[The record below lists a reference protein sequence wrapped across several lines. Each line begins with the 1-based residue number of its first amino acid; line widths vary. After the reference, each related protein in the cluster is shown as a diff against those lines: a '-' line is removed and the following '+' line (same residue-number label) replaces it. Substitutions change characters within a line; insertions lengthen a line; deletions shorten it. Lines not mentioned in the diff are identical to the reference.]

1 MTSYRCVQK
10 KVMDMSESWEKIIAD
25 IKQDVGRVAN
35 KIARGVAQI
44 ALQDLREAHSSILD
58 DYYAGYQPVQ
68 TYYYSNYIYDRLWS
82 GISHGYRRTGNLRK
96 SIMPIGVT
104 PVGKHGFAA
113 RVQVG
118 SANMDS
124 YINSTGAIFPASGV
138 FDLIWNQSIRGLP
151 PGYLG
156 YIEKFNINTAP
167 VGVWISGSPE
177 QAMSEFV
184 NTWGKQRGQQV
195 ADMVAYGI

>member
-1 MTSYRCVQK
+1 
-10 KVMDMSESWEKIIAD
+10 MSDSWGKIIAD

-44 ALQDLREAHSSILD
+44 ALQDLQTAHSSILD
-58 DYYAGYQPVQ
+58 DYYAGYKPVDS
-68 TYYYSNYIYDRLWS
+68 YYYNNYVWGQLWS
-82 GISHGYRRTGNLRK
+82 GIAHGYRRTGNLRK

-104 PVGKHGFAA
+104 SVGTHGFAA
-113 RVQVG
+113 RIQVG

-151 PGYLG
+151 PGNLG
-156 YIEKFNINTAP
+156 YIEQFQINTAP
-167 VGVWISGSPE
+167 VGVWISGSPD
-177 QAMSEFV
+177 QAMEEFV
-184 NTWGKQRGQQV
+184 NTWGYQRGKQV
-195 ADMVAYGI
+195 ADMVAHSV

>member
-1 MTSYRCVQK
+1 
-10 KVMDMSESWEKIIAD
+10 MSESWEKIITD

-35 KIARGVAQI
+35 KIARNVAQI
-44 ALQDLREAHSSILD
+44 ALKDLQEAHSSILD
-58 DYYAGYQPVQ
+58 DYYAGYTPVT
-68 TYYYSNYIYDRLWS
+68 TYYYSNYIYGKLWQ
-82 GISHGYRRTGNLRK
+82 GTSHGYRRTGNLRQ
-96 SIMPIGVT
+96 SIMPIGVSS
-104 PVGKHGFAA
+104 VGKHGFAA

-124 YINSTGAIFPASGV
+124 YINSTGNIFPASGV

-151 PGYLG
+151 PGNIG
-156 YIEKFNINTAP
+156 YIEEFKINTAP
-167 VGVWISGSPE
+167 VGVWISGSPNE
-177 QAMSEFV
+177 AMTEFV